1 MVVRMRHTRAHTGN
15 RRSHHALK
23 KTQLTQSKDGTKHP
37 RHRALLDG
45 TLYRGRSVMDKVSAR
60 LERRRK
66 ALKQREKDSG
76 PAKEKAEE
84 PKKETKK
91 VVKAEAKPKK
101 VVKKKTEK
109 E

>member
-23 KTQLTQSKDGTKHP
+23 KTQLTESKDGTKHP

-76 PAKEKAEE
+76 PTKEKAEE
-84 PKKETKK
+84 PKK
-91 VVKAEAKPKK
+91 VVKSEAKPKK
-101 VVKKKTEK
+101 VAKKKTEK